1 MAMKEQVYIDPR
13 GTQAM
18 AKYHRRVREHRPS
31 VMYDVVRFTTTGIY
45 GALDRVTSIDP
56 QNVPA
61 SGGVITVPNHFS
73 FIDHF
78 YCGICLRRK
87 IQFMGKSQ
95 LFKPPMDFVFSHGGV
110 FPVMRGKGDDEAFE
124 SARAI
129 VERGGAVQLY
139 AEGGRSRSYYPKT
152 AKRGPG
158 ILALTTG
165 APVVPIAIY
174 GSQFL
179 RDYKRH
185 GFPKVTVRYG
195 HPLIF
200 DKIEDPTREQQ
211 IEAARKIFARV
222 TDMFYEMD
230 AELEPAWRRRERER
244 TGELPGNVA
253 ANRRAAATSDD
264 DDQS

>member
-1 MAMKEQVYIDPR
+1 MKKQVYIDPR

-18 AKYHRRVREHRPS
+18 AKYHRRVRENKPS
-31 VMYDVVRFTTTGIY
+31 VMYDAVRFTTTGIY

-61 SGGVITVPNHFS
+61 SGGVILVPNHFS

-110 FPVMRGKGDDEAFE
+110 FPVMRGKGDDEAFA

-129 VERGGAVQLY
+129 VQRGGVVQLY
-139 AEGGRSRSYYPKT
+139 AEGGRSRNYYPKT

-165 APVVPIAIY
+165 VPVVPIAIY

-185 GFPKVTVRYG
+185 GFPKVTVQYG
-195 HPLIF
+195 RPLIF
-200 DKIEDPTREQQ
+200 DKIEEPTREQQ
-211 IEAARKIFARV
+211 IEAARTIFSRV
-222 TDMFYEMD
+222 TEMFYELD
-230 AELEPAWRRRERER
+230 AKLEPAWRRRERER

-253 ANRRAAATSDD
+253 ARAVVESPDD
-264 DDQS
+264 EDDQS